1 MAFFGMICVCVHIH
15 MTVALTFAVLL
26 RLQPGLEG
34 YASLGKLCTSVLKP
48 SAVVENSSDQDASSF
63 TAM

>member
-1 MAFFGMICVCVHIH
+1 

-26 RLQPGLEG
+26 RLQPSLEG
-34 YASLGKLCTSVLKP
+34 YASLGKLRTSVLKP
-48 SAVVENSSDQDASSF
+48 SAVVENSSDQNAGSFRF